1 MSVSN
6 QLADARSE
14 RIVTGNGSVLRAPI
28 LLFFFSGLFWLLVA
42 AALWLLSCFQV
53 VDPFSPLVF
62 PDIPWL
68 TYGRVYPVA
77 MDLLVYGWASMI
89 GVGAAI
95 WILNSMSQNP
105 FAGGYLPLLAGIIWN
120 LGLVSGVWGVLGGGS
135 TGMEWLEFPIYAAF
149 PIWLAE
155 IIMAVWGTALV
166 FWRRKKGGYIFQA
179 FFLNAFFSVAGALR
193 NADGLFANGK
203 LTGSIPTALS
213 LCG

>member
-77 MDLLVYGWASMI
+77 MDLLVYGWRSLI
-89 GVGAAI
+89 GVGGAVWSFHTI
-95 WILNSMSQNP
+95 PHNP
-105 FAGGYLPLLAGIIWN
+105 FLTRYFPL
-120 LGLVSGVWGVLGGGS
+120 
-135 TGMEWLEFPIYAAF
+135 
-149 PIWLAE
+149 
-155 IIMAVWGTALV
+155 
-166 FWRRKKGGYIFQA
+166 
-179 FFLNAFFSVAGALR
+179 
-193 NADGLFANGK
+193 
-203 LTGSIPTALS
+203 
-213 LCG
+213 